1 VEEKATK
8 RTTNRVSAVLSIAL
22 VIFMLGLTGLIVVYA
37 MQLDKH
43 LRQNLPFTVFIKN
56 EANPD
61 QIKGLQKKLEA
72 APYSSKVVYIDK
84 ATALERYKKDI
95 GEDFMDLTGENF
107 LEPSLEVNL
116 KTDYTTVGEVA
127 KIKAA
132 LVKDP
137 IVSDVTYSETVTGEL
152 NKTAKNIGAAILGFS
167 ILLLIVCVSLI
178 NSSIRLDIYS
188 QRLLIKSMLLVGAT
202 QAFIRRPF
210 ISRAFLNGI
219 IAWTIAG
226 GLLAL
231 TVAGLVYQ
239 QSNLEFNLLLDY
251 KLLAPLAGAL
261 LLLGL
266 LISYLSTLIA
276 LQLYLKTRTDQL
288 Y

>member
-1 VEEKATK
+1 VGKKATK
-8 RTTNRVSAVLSIAL
+8 KTTNRVSAVLSIAL

-37 MQLDKH
+37 LQLDKH
-43 LRQNLPFTVFIKN
+43 LRANLPFTVFVKN
-56 EANPD
+56 EADAD
-61 QIKGLQKKLEA
+61 QLKGLQKSLEA
-72 APYSSKVVYIDK
+72 APYSDKVTFVDK
-84 ATALERYKKDI
+84 AVALERYKKDI
-95 GEDFMDLTGENF
+95 GENFMDLTGENF

-116 KTDYTTVGEVA
+116 KPEYTSMAEVS
-127 KIKAA
+127 KIKAT
-132 LVKDP
+132 LLKDP

-152 NKTAKNIGAAILGFS
+152 NKTAKNIGFAILGFAL
-167 ILLLIVCVSLI
+167 LLLIVCVSLI

-202 QAFIRRPF
+202 QSFIRRPF
-210 ISRAFLNGI
+210 ISRAFFNGI

-226 GLLAL
+226 VLLAL
-231 TVAGLVYQ
+231 TVIGLISQ
-239 QSNLEFNLLLDY
+239 ESNLEFNLLLDY